1 MERPGPASHSLH
13 VASSRRLLGALLV
26 SQGALS
32 ASRLEEALLL
42 QRESGERLGELL
54 LRVGAAGEAEI
65 WKSLAVQWGLP
76 FHTPPLLP
84 EPAALRLLPASLAR
98 RRRALPLALTPRE
111 IHVALG
117 DPLDLSIVDEIQF
130 RTGRR
135 VQTIVTLPSALDA
148 TLKERYGDGV
158 GSPSPRSLE
167 ASGSPRGPLVP
178 HPSEPGENG
187 GTGDGSVV
195 SRQVEALL
203 REAVEARASDLHVEQ
218 GRDGVVI
225 RARVDGV
232 LRQVAILPGE
242 ARLALLSRIKVL
254 AGMDISVRRRPQDG
268 GFPFR
273 NGPRTLSV
281 RVSTLP
287 VEGGE
292 KAVLR
297 LLDPTAIPSTL
308 GTLGLGDEDLKRLR
322 GMIRAG
328 RGVVLTAGPTGSGK
342 SSTLFGALG
351 ELDRKGLN
359 IVTLE
364 DPIEY
369 RVEGVNQVQVN
380 PRAGLTFPAALR
392 SVLRQDPDVIMVGE
406 IRDRETAEIAMAA
419 AMTGHLVLSTVHTID
434 APGAVTRLLQMGVA
448 PHLVAGGLS
457 GVVAQ
462 RLLRR
467 CCFGCGGRGG
477 ACADCHDGYR
487 GRIGVFQV
495 LTMDQ
500 SLREEVLSGAST
512 GELRRRAEQG
522 GMGSMG
528 DDARRK
534 VAEGITTPHEV
545 SRVLSRDPGASSP
558 CGRCGGPI
566 PADGVGCP
574 ACGRPSIPVCACG
587 RRLRL
592 EWRFCPG
599 CLRPA
604 RRLLDEG

>member
-1 MERPGPASHSLH
+1 

-32 ASRLEEALLL
+32 PSRLEEALVL

-54 LRVGAAGEAEI
+54 LRLGAVGETEI
-65 WKSLAVQWGLP
+65 WRSLAAQWGLP

-84 EPAALRLLPASLAR
+84 EPAALSLLPASLAR
-98 RRRALPLALTPRE
+98 RRRALPLALTTRE
-111 IHVALG
+111 VHVALG

-135 VQTIVTLPSALDA
+135 VRTIVTLPSALESA
-148 TLKERYGDGV
+148 LEESYGEER
-158 GSPSPRSLE
+158 PSPQPTFRDAPGNGRGSGGE
-167 ASGSPRGPLVP
+167 RVAS
-178 HPSEPGENG
+178 HPSDPGGDESSS
-187 GTGDGSVV
+187 DGSI
-195 SRQVEALL
+195 SRHVEGLL
-203 REAVEARASDLHVEQ
+203 REAVEGRASDLHVEQ

-232 LRQVAILPGE
+232 LRQVATLPGE

-273 NGPRTLSV
+273 HGPRTLSV

-297 LLDPTAIPSTL
+297 LLDPTAVPSTL
-308 GTLGLGDEDLKRLR
+308 GTLGLGDEDLERLR
-322 GMIRAG
+322 EMIRAG

-351 ELDRKGLN
+351 ELDREGLN
-359 IVTLE
+359 VVTLE

-467 CCFGCGGRGG
+467 CCSSCGGRGG
-477 ACADCHDGYR
+477 ACPHCHDGYR

-495 LTMDQ
+495 LTMAQ

-545 SRVLSRDPGASSP
+545 SRVLSRDPGASPP

-574 ACGRPSIPVCACG
+574 ACGQPSVAVCACG
-587 RRLRL
+587 TRLRP
-592 EWRFCPG
+592 EWRFCPH

-604 RRLLDEG
+604 RRLPDGP

>member
-1 MERPGPASHSLH
+1 MPWVRPGREGIPSL
-13 VASSRRLLGALLV
+13 VASTRRLLGALLI
-26 SQGALS
+26 SQGALTD
-32 ASRLEEALLL
+32 AALDQALAE
-42 QRESGERLGELL
+42 QRSSGERLGELL
-54 LRVGAAGEAEI
+54 VRRGGVPESLVWE
-65 WKSLAVQWGLP
+65 SLALQLGLP
-76 FHTPPLLP
+76 FRPPPLAP
-84 EPAALRLLPASLAR
+84 EEGALRLVPGSLAHR
-98 RRRALPLALTPRE
+98 LRILPLSVGPRV
-111 IHVALG
+111 IQVAPA
-117 DPLDLSIVDEIQF
+117 DPLDLGIVDEIQF

-135 VQTIVTLPSALDA
+135 VETVVTPPSALTAALALAYGSPESPPSPGVQGGNDP
-148 TLKERYGDGV
+148 GDGV
-158 GSPSPRSLE
+158 V
-167 ASGSPRGPLVP
+167 A
-178 HPSEPGENG
+178 
-187 GTGDGSVV
+187 
-195 SRQVEALL
+195 RQVEALL
-203 REAVEARASDLHVEQ
+203 RQAVEGRASDLHVEQ
-218 GRDGVVI
+218 EREGLVI
-225 RARVDGV
+225 RERVDGV
-232 LRQVAILPGE
+232 LRRVARLPE
-242 ARLALLSRIKVL
+242 EHRLALLSRIKVV

-273 NGPRTLSV
+273 HAGRSLSV

-297 LLDPTAIPSTL
+297 LLDPDAVPSTL
-308 GTLGLGDEDLKRLR
+308 AHLGLGDRDLARLR

-351 ELDRKGLN
+351 ELDREALN
-359 IVTLE
+359 VVTLE

-467 CCFGCGGRGG
+467 ACQRCGGRAPG
-477 ACADCHDGYR
+477 CDLCHDGYR
-487 GRIGVFQV
+487 GRVGVFQV
-495 LTMDQ
+495 LTMDEA
-500 SLREEVLSGAST
+500 LREEVLNGAST
-512 GELRRRAEQG
+512 RELRRRAEQA
-522 GMGSMG
+522 GMGSMA

-545 SRVLSRDPGASSP
+545 SRVLSRDPGAAPP
-558 CGRCGGPI
+558 CRGCGGAI
-566 PADGVGCP
+566 PQDGIGCP
-574 ACGRPSIPVCACG
+574 GCGRPSVALCPCG
-587 RRLRL
+587 SSLRE
-592 EWRFCPG
+592 EWRFCPR

-604 RRLLDEG
+604 PRRASPD